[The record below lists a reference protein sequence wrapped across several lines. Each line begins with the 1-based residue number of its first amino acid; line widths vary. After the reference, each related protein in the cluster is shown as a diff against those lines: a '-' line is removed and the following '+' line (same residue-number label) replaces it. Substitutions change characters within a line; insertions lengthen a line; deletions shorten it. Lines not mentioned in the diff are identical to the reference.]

1 VVLAHASAPRVAAA
15 LAHFP
20 AYMNE
25 PNETA
30 RPRDER
36 TAREFEERGRLPRLD
51 EIEAAEWS
59 RDRWRE

>member
-1 VVLAHASAPRVAAA
+1 
-15 LAHFP
+15 
-20 AYMNE
+20 MNE

-36 TAREFEERGRLPRLD
+36 TAHEFAERGRMPRLD
-51 EIEAAEWS
+51 ETEAAEWS